1 MSVSRHEND
10 SEESLIEAFETTLS
24 IRPST
29 TDYYDEINDISIDH
43 TVLPDTTINDTR
55 DLSSTVGIEELE
67 ENERISEQIPK
78 FKTKRRYSL
87 LPRITEF
94 KKIGSPGLEE
104 YYIQQ
109 KLDPKYDEILR
120 PSLLIDE
127 KLIKYH
133 HTFSDFISS
142 NPHIS
147 RESPRFQFDSEKTL
161 VILSPYSSEHSFG
174 RKWVTKTY
182 LSTIF
187 ERPQRLLA
195 TCIGVASAITMYPFY
210 YKLIN
215 STKRSSIF
223 SSHVR
228 KIHGRNWP
236 KKLFE
241 LCLESHEKLN
251 NDELEVPQDW
261 NTGDI
266 YLTPKTINAIE
277 GVIGTIETAVDA
289 LFKVTPITGT
299 TSTTGIAETV
309 QAPAPASGKAAT
321 ATASST
327 SSTSSSSSTKTTTTT
342 TTAATTATTATTSTS
357 SNGSLSSNYNEN
369 NTTSHR
375 RKNHNLAFVVIR
387 PPGHHSHAC
396 LPSGFCLLNNV
407 QIGIEYAFEKYGVT
421 HCAILDID
429 LHHGDGSQDICWERA
444 GFTGDYGQQEEDE
457 IIDPKLNPRDDYG
470 KRFATYPKVGYFS
483 LHDIKSYPT
492 ELGFATKEN
501 IRNASTCIM
510 DHDLNIWNVHLQAWN
525 NEDEFYK
532 HYQTKYVAIL
542 NRANQFLNNCK
553 KQYEEENQEYLAQ
566 LAKYNK
572 MISTKPHLS
581 AELEKPT
588 PPPCYKPLI
597 IISAGFDASE
607 YENPQMQRHGIN
619 VPTSFYST
627 FTQDVVK
634 LAKLQTNGKVI
645 SFLEGGYSD
654 GALTTGVFSHL
665 IGLTNDDGLLWNHT
679 WGSEQVVK
687 ELIKGCKKNW
697 TPYKNPKTD
706 ITIWANE
713 VIKLG
718 RSMMPNCILPANYIY
733 KDQSQENNREG
744 MVRTQEIDRD
754 GKFRVVNKMVKDI
767 MDTKGG
773 IGILESPKSRKD
785 EGLNDRA
792 DGHRVTR
799 HTRSYYKRV

>member
-1 MSVSRHEND
+1 MSRQRQHSNNPYDTD
-10 SEESLIEAFETTLS
+10 SEEESLIEAFETTLS

-29 TDYYDEINDISIDH
+29 TDYEDDISIDH
-43 TVLPDTTINDTR
+43 TVLPNTTINYTH
-55 DLSSTVGIEELE
+55 DLSSIVDIEELE
-67 ENERISEQIPK
+67 ENEQISEQIPK
-78 FKTKRRYSL
+78 FKTNRRYSL
-87 LPRITEF
+87 LPRLTAY
-94 KKIGSPGLEE
+94 KKTGSPGLEE
-104 YYIQQ
+104 YYNQQ
-109 KLDPKYDEILR
+109 KLDPKFDEILK
-120 PSLLIDE
+120 PNPLLDE

-133 HTFSDFISS
+133 HTFSDFIAS
-142 NPHIS
+142 NPHINT
-147 RESPRFQFDSEKTL
+147 ESPRFSLESEKTL
-161 VILSPYSSEHSFG
+161 IILSPYSPEHAFG

-195 TCIGVASAITMYPFY
+195 SCIGVASAITMYPFY

-241 LCLESHEKLN
+241 LCLESHDKLE
-251 NDELEVPQDW
+251 NDELEVPKDW

-277 GVIGTIETAVDA
+277 CVIGTIETAVDQ
-289 LFKVTPITGT
+289 LFKQSTTSSAASASGLATATATSTSTAMAAEPLSSKST
-299 TSTTGIAETV
+299 TSTT
-309 QAPAPASGKAAT
+309 AANNNNNNNNIGLNGG
-321 ATASST
+321 SS
-327 SSTSSSSSTKTTTTT
+327 K
-342 TTAATTATTATTSTS
+342 
-357 SNGSLSSNYNEN
+357 
-369 NTTSHR
+369 
-375 RKNHNLAFVVIR
+375 KKPNHNLAFVVIR

-407 QIGIEYAFEKYGVT
+407 QIGIEYAFETYGVT

-429 LHHGDGSQDICWERA
+429 LHHGDGSQDICWERG
-444 GFTGDYGQQEEDE
+444 GFTGDYGQQDEDE
-457 IIDPKLNPRDDYG
+457 IVDPSLNPRDDYG

-501 IRNASTCIM
+501 IKNASTCIM
-510 DHDLNIWNVHLQAWN
+510 DHDLNIWNVHLQSWAS
-525 NEDEFYK
+525 EDEFYK
-532 HYQTKYVAIL
+532 HYLTKYVAIL
-542 NRANQFLNNCK
+542 NRANQFLNNSK
-553 KQYEEENQEYLAQ
+553 KQYEEEYQEYLVQ

-572 MISTKPHLS
+572 MLTKPKHLLS
-581 AELEKPT
+581 NNDLKLQKPT
-588 PPPCYKPLI
+588 PPPPYKPLI

-619 VPTSFYST
+619 VPTSFYAN
-627 FTQDVVK
+627 FTRDVVK
-634 LAKLQTNGKVI
+634 LAKLQTGGKVI

-654 GALTTGVFSHL
+654 GALSTGIFSHL
-665 IGLTNDDGLLWNHT
+665 IGLNNDDDLAWNQS

-687 ELIKGCKKNW
+687 ELCKGCKKNW
-697 TPYKNPKTD
+697 TPYKHPKTD

-718 RSMMPNCILPANYIY
+718 RSMMPNAILPANYIY
-733 KDQSQENNREG
+733 
-744 MVRTQEIDRD
+744 RD
-754 GKFRVVNKMVKDI
+754 GSKDNGGTDGVGGDTKPVNRMVKGL
-767 MDTKGG
+767 MDARGSMG
-773 IGILESPKSRKD
+773 IIESPKLKREKQETGFGGS
-785 EGLNDRA
+785 GGSGGGV
-792 DGHRVTR
+792 DGGSSVAGNVR
-799 HTRSYYKRV
+799 HTRSYYKRVGG